1 MPAHIVQNAT
11 ALLRAIADLADAAA
25 ADGDD
30 ARLRQCTD
38 ALARAIELVNAVTAV
53 LPSDATPTEVEAAP
67 AAVPPALFP
76 TYDPRTKRWK
86 CTKCRR
92 FVSASKR
99 SVSHHMR
106 TCTCTS
112 APEPLPLPLTCPK
125 CRRTFESNVQ
135 LRGHLGWCGKRSTVL
150 HTCIA
155 PGCRCHAKG
164 PRFHFLCEKH
174 RRATTRQIL
183 RWRCRRKA
191 AVAAEG

>member
-1 MPAHIVQNAT
+1 MHANKQIVQNAT

-38 ALARAIELVNAVTAV
+38 ALVHAIELVNAITAV
-53 LPSDATPTEVEAAP
+53 LPSDVAPTEVEAP
-67 AAVPPALFP
+67 ALPPALFP
-76 TYDPRTKRWK
+76 AYDPRTKRWK
-86 CTKCRR
+86 CAKCRG
-92 FVSASKR
+92 FTSTSKR

-106 TCTCTS
+106 TCTS
-112 APEPLPLPLTCPK
+112 APEPLPLTCPK

-150 HTCIA
+150 HICIA
-155 PGCRCHAKG
+155 PGCRCRAKG

-183 RWRCRRKA
+183 RWRYRRKA
-191 AVAAEG
+191 AVAAAAAED